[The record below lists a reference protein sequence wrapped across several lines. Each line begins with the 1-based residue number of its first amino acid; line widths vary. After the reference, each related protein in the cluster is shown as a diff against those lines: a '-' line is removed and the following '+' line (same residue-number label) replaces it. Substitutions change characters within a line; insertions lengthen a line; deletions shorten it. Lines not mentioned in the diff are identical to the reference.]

1 MTGQQLRRPGA
12 AVTLALGAFSAA
24 VETIQ
29 GVVEPMLR
37 TNLALAREMNEAA
50 GELARSS
57 LQLPVSDRADD
68 APVLRTCVVT
78 VLFTD
83 ISGFTSLAERIPAVE
98 TAAFIA
104 RYVRLIADRVADEG
118 GTFDKFVGDSVM
130 AYWGAPEAQ
139 ADHAVRAWRAAH
151 AIAATVRAENA
162 ILGRLPIRMRLGLHT
177 GLVATGD
184 IGAPGAGTAIF
195 GDTVNTGQRIEQ
207 LAKSYFRSGD
217 DVVGLASAEA
227 LRAAGRSGTAE
238 LRRHRLRGRSRPIEV
253 ARII

>member
-1 MTGQQLRRPGA
+1 MIGQHVRRQGP
-12 AVTLALGAFSAA
+12 AVSLALGAFNAA
-24 VETIQ
+24 VETFQ

-37 TNLALAREMNEAA
+37 TNLALAQGMNEAA
-50 GELARSS
+50 GQLARSS
-57 LQLPVSDRADD
+57 LQLPASDWAAD

-83 ISGFTSLAERIPAVE
+83 ISGFTSLAERMPAVE

-104 RYVRLIADRVADEG
+104 RYVHLIADRVADEG

-139 ADHAVRAWRAAH
+139 PDHAIRAWRAAH
-151 AIAATVRAENA
+151 AIAATVRAGNA
-162 ILGRLPIRMRLGLHT
+162 IGGRRPIRMRLALHT

-184 IGAPGAGTAIF
+184 IGAPGAGAAIF
-195 GDTVNTGQRIEQ
+195 GDTVNAGQRIEQ
-207 LAKSYFRSGD
+207 LAKSYFKSGD
-217 DVVGLASAEA
+217 DVVGLASAAA
-227 LRAAGRSGTAE
+227 LRAAGRNGAAE

>member
-1 MTGQQLRRPGA
+1 MGRYLRRPEPAMSLALDAFNA
-12 AVTLALGAFSAA
+12 AVA
-24 VETIQ
+24 TIQ
-29 GVVEPMLR
+29 GVVEPMVR
-37 TNLALAREMNEAA
+37 TNLALMQGMNETA
-50 GELARSS
+50 GHLARSS
-57 LQLPVSDRADD
+57 WQLPPAGEAAA

-83 ISGFTSLAERIPAVE
+83 ISGFTRLAERMPAVE
-98 TAAFIA
+98 TAAFLA
-104 RYVRLIADRVADEG
+104 RYVHLIADRVADEG

-139 ADHAVRAWRAAH
+139 PDHASRAWRAAH

-162 ILGRLPIRMRLGLHT
+162 VRGRMPIRMRLGLHT
-177 GLVATGD
+177 GMVATGD
-184 IGAPGAGTAIF
+184 IGAPGAGPAIF

-207 LAKSYFRSGD
+207 LAKTYFTPGD
-217 DVVGLASAEA
+217 DVVGLASSAA
-227 LRAAGRSGTAE
+227 LRAAGRDGMSE